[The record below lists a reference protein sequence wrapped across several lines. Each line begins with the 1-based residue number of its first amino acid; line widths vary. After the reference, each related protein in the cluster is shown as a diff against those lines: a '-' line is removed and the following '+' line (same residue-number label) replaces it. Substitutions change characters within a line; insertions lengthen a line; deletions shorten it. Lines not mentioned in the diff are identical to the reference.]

1 MRIDLDGQPH
11 PRTVLT
17 EQGISKE
24 RTETLFSV
32 QPEETCRKEVVRT
45 KGIEENGSFCAPSL
59 QGIAR
64 WKSNNNIFNSTN
76 EFCFSYLF
84 KIPRRL
90 KCSLEMRRRM
100 PLPSYFLFHPSY
112 FFSRSPLDTFGGKG
126 KVKLKKQCS
135 STFEIAGA
143 QSGNQNER
151 EKVSR
156 SGKKLI
162 SPPLMQFISFVRGSM
177 GGGGAQ

>member
-1 MRIDLDGQPH
+1 M
-11 PRTVLT
+11 
-17 EQGISKE
+17 
-24 RTETLFSV
+24 
-32 QPEETCRKEVVRT
+32 
-45 KGIEENGSFCAPSL
+45 
-59 QGIAR
+59 
-64 WKSNNNIFNSTN
+64 
-76 EFCFSYLF
+76 
-84 KIPRRL
+84 
-90 KCSLEMRRRM
+90 
-100 PLPSYFLFHPSY
+100 
-112 FFSRSPLDTFGGKG
+112 
-126 KVKLKKQCS
+126 KLKKQCS

>member
-1 MRIDLDGQPH
+1 MDRFESP
-11 PRTVLT
+11 
-17 EQGISKE
+17 
-24 RTETLFSV
+24 
-32 QPEETCRKEVVRT
+32 
-45 KGIEENGSFCAPSL
+45 L

-64 WKSNNNIFNSTN
+64 WRSNNNIFNSTN

-90 KCSLEMRRRM
+90 KCSLGC
-100 PLPSYFLFHPSY
+100 LSSTI
-112 FFSRSPLDTFGGKG
+112 FFSILVIFFSPSTFGHQRMGG
-126 KVKLKKQCS
+126 RREGETEETMQFHLWGS
-135 STFEIAGA
+135 GA

-177 GGGGAQ
+177 GGRGEGAAITSRFLSCSHRV